1 MTPTT
6 TPRQPRLMVFD
17 VNETLSDMSPLR
29 DRFEDVGLPGASLEP
44 WFAGLLRDGFALTS
58 VGENPAFADLA
69 AESLRLRLA
78 GAGRTGEEAQT
89 AVRHVLSALTGLS
102 CHPDVAP
109 GVRALREQ
117 GVRLV
122 TLSNGA
128 TSVAEA
134 LLEGAGLLDDF
145 EALLGVADG
154 PAWKPAASA
163 YVRALEVCGVAAE
176 DAMLVAVH
184 PWDIDGASR
193 AGLGTGWLRRS
204 APGYPAYFR
213 EPDVI
218 AGDLVELAASW
229 A

>member
-1 MTPTT
+1 MTPTST
-6 TPRQPRLMVFD
+6 RPRLVVFD

-29 DRFEDVGLPGASLEP
+29 ARFEDVGLPGTAVEP

-78 GAGRTGEEAQT
+78 GAGRAGDEIES
-89 AVRHVLSALTGLS
+89 AVQHVLSALTGLA

-117 GVRLV
+117 DIRLV

-128 TSVAEA
+128 TSVAES
-134 LLEGAGLLDDF
+134 LLDGAGLLDDF
-145 EALLGVADG
+145 ETLLSVADG
-154 PAWKPAASA
+154 PAWKPAGSA
-163 YVRALEVCGVAAE
+163 YARALEVCGVPAQE
-176 DAMLVAVH
+176 AMLVAVH
-184 PWDIDGASR
+184 PWDIDGAAR

-213 EPDVI
+213 EPDV
-218 AGDLVELAASW
+218 AAADLVELAATW
-229 A
+229 T